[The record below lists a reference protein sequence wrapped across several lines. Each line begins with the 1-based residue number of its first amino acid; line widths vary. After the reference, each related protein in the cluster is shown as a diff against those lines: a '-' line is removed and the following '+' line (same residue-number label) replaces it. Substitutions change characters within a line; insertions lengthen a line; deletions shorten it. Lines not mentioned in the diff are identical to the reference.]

1 LTTGVAQTLVFAA
14 STLVSM
20 PGDEKSGLI
29 GHGTHQ
35 PTDRGPNLPCH
46 DPAYR
51 FEVVLR
57 FTKLFS
63 LGELAYGT
71 D

>member
-1 LTTGVAQTLVFAA
+1 
-14 STLVSM
+14 M